1 MQCLRNWATKFQFH
15 KGNRGYTFVE
25 LAIIWLS
32 AICIG
37 IIATYGHNYHVSEPL
52 WCIVFIAVGYILI
65 QLGRMIALFRASCSE
80 FCIFSSDD
88 RINGAIRILSNGT
101 IHITVLQYIQFL
113 SE

>member
-37 IIATYGHNYHVSEPL
+37 IIATYGHNYHVSEP
-52 WCIVFIAVGYILI
+52 
-65 QLGRMIALFRASCSE
+65 
-80 FCIFSSDD
+80 
-88 RINGAIRILSNGT
+88 
-101 IHITVLQYIQFL
+101 
-113 SE
+113 